1 MADEK
6 TFTKEFRESR
16 ENKRIGSNFLGILND
31 IKRRPSDAAKE
42 LKISNEEIQNIINGQ
57 SRLSSEIISKATK
70 IWPVNARD
78 FYIMHD
84 DCPNGLKIMRCED
97 SVKSSRIMHRAGKP
111 YYEYRDTAMSSVGPF
126 RPEWI
131 EQLCIVDDNEPNNRQ
146 VQWNNGHFMHQFTY
160 FIGDVNYYY
169 KGPDGQKK
177 IAVTKT
183 GDSVYGTPFRPH
195 TFTTRHDAVKDG
207 LILALTYGNKL
218 AADTQQELSAIGEE
232 LGIQFHLDFSSREKA
247 FSSLLKFYIDA
258 SSLSL
263 NELSN
268 RTNISKNIIEKYLDN
283 ISSLPTIEEIKK
295 FADALNVQTRDLLPP
310 DIIEEKVL
318 VRDYNTA
325 PRWLYP
331 DSTEIYELIELVNSK
346 NLPDSKALELTVRS
360 SELDDTLDLK
370 MGLHQYVYNVGETP
384 ISFSWKHG
392 GKLYNEKINPDDSI
406 YIKPFIP
413 HNFRQKGKL
422 LILRIGSR
430 ITGDAQREFSNFDKN
445 DANRAIQET
454 QMWFNPEG
462 K

>member
-1 MADEK
+1 MVIELI
-6 TFTKEFRESR
+6 S
-16 ENKRIGSNFLGILND
+16 ENKRIGQNFLSILND
-31 IKRRPSDAAKE
+31 IKRRPEDAAKE
-42 LKISNEEIQNIINGQ
+42 LGISTNEVN
-57 SRLSSEIISKATK
+57 EIIQGKQELTFDIVKRAIE
-70 IWPVNARD
+70 IWPLNARD
-78 FYIMHD
+78 FFLITD
-84 DCPNGLKIMRCED
+84 DSPNGVKIMRSEQ
-97 SVKSSRIMHRAGKP
+97 SEKSKRIMNRAGKP
-111 YYEYRDTAMSSVGPF
+111 FYEYRDTAMSRVALF

-131 EQLCIVDDNEPNNRQ
+131 KELCYVDDNDPNNPDA
-146 VQWNNGHFMHQFTY
+146 QWNDGHFMHQFTY

-195 TFTTRHDAVKDG
+195 TFTTRHDAVKNG

>member
-1 MADEK
+1 MVIELI
-6 TFTKEFRESR
+6 S
-16 ENKRIGSNFLGILND
+16 ENKRIGQNFLSILND
-31 IKRRPSDAAKE
+31 IKRRPEDAAKE
-42 LKISNEEIQNIINGQ
+42 LGISTNEVN
-57 SRLSSEIISKATK
+57 EIIQGKKELTFDIVKRAIE
-70 IWPVNARD
+70 IWPLNARD
-78 FYIMHD
+78 FFLITD
-84 DCPNGLKIMRCED
+84 DAPNGVKIMRSEQ
-97 SVKSSRIMHRAGKP
+97 SEKSKRIINRAGKP
-111 YYEYRDTAMSSVGPF
+111 FYEYRDTAMSRVALF

-131 EQLCIVDDNEPNNRQ
+131 KELCYVDDNDPNNPDA
-146 VQWNNGHFMHQFTY
+146 QWNDGHFMHQFTY

-310 DIIEEKVL
+310 DMIEEKVL
-318 VRDYNTA
+318 VRDYNSA

-331 DSTEIYELIELVNSK
+331 DSTETYELIELVSSK

-422 LILRIGSR
+422 LVLRIGSR
-430 ITGDAQREFSNFDKN
+430 ITGDAQREFSNFDKS

>member
-1 MADEK
+1 MVIELVSK
-6 TFTKEFRESR
+6 NERT
-16 ENKRIGSNFLGILND
+16 GQNFLSILND
-31 IKRRPSDAAKE
+31 IKRRPEDAAKE
-42 LKISNEEIQNIINGQ
+42 LGISTNEVN
-57 SRLSSEIISKATK
+57 EIIQGKKELTFDIVKRAIE
-70 IWPVNARD
+70 IWPLNARD
-78 FYIMHD
+78 FFLITD
-84 DCPNGLKIMRCED
+84 DAPNGVKIMRSEQ
-97 SVKSSRIMHRAGKP
+97 SEKSKRIMNRAGKP
-111 YYEYRDTAMSSVGPF
+111 FYEYRDTAMSRVALF

-131 EQLCIVDDNEPNNRQ
+131 KELCYVDDNDPNNPDA
-146 VQWNNGHFMHQFTY
+146 QWNDGHFMHQFTY

-310 DIIEEKVL
+310 DMIEEKVL
-318 VRDYNTA
+318 VRDYNSA

-331 DSTEIYELIELVNSK
+331 DSTETYELIELVSSK

-384 ISFSWKHG
+384 ISFSWKYG

-422 LILRIGSR
+422 LVLRIGSR
-430 ITGDAQREFSNFDKN
+430 ITGDAQREFSNFDKS

>member
-1 MADEK
+1 MVIELI
-6 TFTKEFRESR
+6 S
-16 ENKRIGSNFLGILND
+16 ENKRIGQNFLSILND
-31 IKRRPSDAAKE
+31 IKRRPEDAAKE
-42 LKISNEEIQNIINGQ
+42 LGISTNEVN
-57 SRLSSEIISKATK
+57 EIIQGKKELTFDIVKRAIE
-70 IWPVNARD
+70 IWPLNARD
-78 FYIMHD
+78 FFLITD
-84 DCPNGLKIMRCED
+84 DAPNGVKIMRSEQ
-97 SVKSSRIMHRAGKP
+97 SEKSKRIMNRAGKP
-111 YYEYRDTAMSSVGPF
+111 FYEYRDTAMSRVALF

-131 EQLCIVDDNEPNNRQ
+131 KELCYVDDNDPNNPDA
-146 VQWNNGHFMHQFTY
+146 QWNDGHFMHQFTY

-310 DIIEEKVL
+310 DMIEEKVL
-318 VRDYNTA
+318 VRDYNSA

-331 DSTEIYELIELVNSK
+331 DSTETYELIELVSSK

-384 ISFSWKHG
+384 ISFSWKYG

-422 LILRIGSR
+422 LVLRIGSR
-430 ITGDAQREFSNFDKN
+430 ITGDAQREFSNFDKS

>member
-1 MADEK
+1 MVIELI
-6 TFTKEFRESR
+6 S
-16 ENKRIGSNFLGILND
+16 ENKRIGQNFLSILND
-31 IKRRPSDAAKE
+31 IKRRPEDAAKE
-42 LKISNEEIQNIINGQ
+42 LGISTNEVN
-57 SRLSSEIISKATK
+57 EIIQGKKELTFDIVKRAIE
-70 IWPVNARD
+70 IWPLNARD
-78 FYIMHD
+78 FFLITD
-84 DCPNGLKIMRCED
+84 DAPNGVKIMRSEQ
-97 SVKSSRIMHRAGKP
+97 SEKSKRIMNRAGKP
-111 YYEYRDTAMSSVGPF
+111 FYEYRDTAMSRVALF

-131 EQLCIVDDNEPNNRQ
+131 KELCYVDDNDPNNPDA
-146 VQWNNGHFMHQFTY
+146 QWNDGHFMHQFTY

-310 DIIEEKVL
+310 DMIEEKVL
-318 VRDYNTA
+318 VRDYNSA

-331 DSTEIYELIELVNSK
+331 DSTETYELIELVSSK

-384 ISFSWKHG
+384 ISFSWKYD

-422 LILRIGSR
+422 LVLRIGSR
-430 ITGDAQREFSNFDKN
+430 ITGDAQREFSNFDKS

>member
-1 MADEK
+1 MVIELI
-6 TFTKEFRESR
+6 S
-16 ENKRIGSNFLGILND
+16 ENKRIGQNFLSILND
-31 IKRRPSDAAKE
+31 IKRRPEDAAKE
-42 LKISNEEIQNIINGQ
+42 LGISTNEVN
-57 SRLSSEIISKATK
+57 EIIQGKRELTFDIVKRAIE
-70 IWPVNARD
+70 IWPLNARD
-78 FYIMHD
+78 FFLITD
-84 DCPNGLKIMRCED
+84 DSPNGVKIMRSEQ
-97 SVKSSRIMHRAGKP
+97 SEKSKRIMNRAGKP
-111 YYEYRDTAMSSVGPF
+111 FYEYRDTAMSRVALF

-131 EQLCIVDDNEPNNRQ
+131 KELCYVDDNDPNNPDA
-146 VQWNNGHFMHQFTY
+146 QWNDGHFMHQFTY

-195 TFTTRHDAVKDG
+195 TFTTRHDAVKNG

>member
-1 MADEK
+1 MVIELI
-6 TFTKEFRESR
+6 S
-16 ENKRIGSNFLGILND
+16 ENKRIGQNFLSILND
-31 IKRRPSDAAKE
+31 IKRRPEDAAKE
-42 LKISNEEIQNIINGQ
+42 LGISTNEVN
-57 SRLSSEIISKATK
+57 EIIQGKKELTFDIVKRAIE
-70 IWPVNARD
+70 IWPLNARD
-78 FYIMHD
+78 FFLITD
-84 DCPNGLKIMRCED
+84 DAPNGVKIMRSEQ
-97 SVKSSRIMHRAGKP
+97 SEKSKRIMNRAGKP
-111 YYEYRDTAMSSVGPF
+111 FYEYRDTAMSRVALF

-131 EQLCIVDDNEPNNRQ
+131 KELCYVDDNDPNNPDA
-146 VQWNNGHFMHQFTY
+146 QWNDGHFMHQFTY

-310 DIIEEKVL
+310 DMIEEKVL
-318 VRDYNTA
+318 VRDYNSA

-331 DSTEIYELIELVNSK
+331 DSTETYELIELVSSK

-422 LILRIGSR
+422 LVLRIGSR
-430 ITGDAQREFSNFDKN
+430 ITGDAQREFSNFDKS

>member
-1 MADEK
+1 
-6 TFTKEFRESR
+6 
-16 ENKRIGSNFLGILND
+16 
-31 IKRRPSDAAKE
+31 
-42 LKISNEEIQNIINGQ
+42 
-57 SRLSSEIISKATK
+57 
-70 IWPVNARD
+70 
-78 FYIMHD
+78 
-84 DCPNGLKIMRCED
+84 
-97 SVKSSRIMHRAGKP
+97 
-111 YYEYRDTAMSSVGPF
+111 
-126 RPEWI
+126 
-131 EQLCIVDDNEPNNRQ
+131 
-146 VQWNNGHFMHQFTY
+146 
-160 FIGDVNYYY
+160 
-169 KGPDGQKK
+169 
-177 IAVTKT
+177 
-183 GDSVYGTPFRPH
+183 
-195 TFTTRHDAVKDG
+195 

-283 ISSLPTIEEIKK
+283 ISSLPTIEEIKN
-295 FADALNVQTRDLLPP
+295 FADALNIQTRDLLPP

-331 DSTEIYELIELVNSK
+331 DSTEMYELIELVNSK
-346 NLPDSKALELTVRS
+346 NLPDSKALELTIRF